1 MIAGVAWPDVVILI
15 VLGIATFKGY
25 SRGFVSEL
33 GGAVAVTAA
42 LLTPWFYN
50 GSLDPQIERITNLG
64 PGSAHVVGMFATGLL
79 TYVVI
84 LIAARILGTIA
95 KLPILGFGNAL
106 GGAVIG
112 FAKGAILLWLVL
124 FISLFFPLS
133 PDIRAGLHQSRFA
146 PYLVVY
152 DTPLDDAILSTL
164 PWFARP
170 FLLPYFKR
178 HHL

>member
-1 MIAGVAWPDVVILI
+1 MIAGVAWPDIVIAI
-15 VLGIATFKGY
+15 VLGIATLKGY

-42 LLTPWFYN
+42 LIAPWFYN
-50 GSLDPQIERITNLG
+50 GSLDGQIEQLTKLG

-79 TYVVI
+79 TYIIILFVARLLGVV
-84 LIAARILGTIA
+84 A
-95 KLPILGFGNAL
+95 KLPVLGIGNAI
-106 GGAVIG
+106 GGAFVG
-112 FAKGAILLWLVL
+112 FAKGAVLLWLVL

-133 PDIRAGLHQSRFA
+133 VDIRSDLHESRLA
-146 PYLVVY
+146 PYLVTY
-152 DTPLDDAILSTL
+152 DPSVDGAILSTI

-170 FLLPYFKR
+170 FVMPYFKR